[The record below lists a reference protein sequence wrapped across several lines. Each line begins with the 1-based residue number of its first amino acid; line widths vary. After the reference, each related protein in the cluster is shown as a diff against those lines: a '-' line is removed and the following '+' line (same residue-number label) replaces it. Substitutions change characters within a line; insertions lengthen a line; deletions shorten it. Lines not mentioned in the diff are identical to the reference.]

1 MLRVL
6 LFQVSCVLTEIIA
19 LEILATLSLL
29 ILLLAFAKSLFKGN
43 FLGFEALDLLLLL
56 LLLFLDTLSLCAI
69 DRQLIIGLLG
79 LDFAFEYL
87 ALTL

>member
-6 LFQVSCVLTEIIA
+6 LFQVCCVLTEIIA
-19 LEILATLSLL
+19 LEILATFSLL
-29 ILLLAFAKSLFKGN
+29 ILLFTFAKSLFKGN

-56 LLLFLDTLSLCAI
+56 LLLLLDTLSLCAI

>member
-6 LFQVSCVLTEIIA
+6 LFEVCCVLTEIIA
-19 LEILATLSLL
+19 LEILASFSLL
-29 ILLLAFAKSLFKGN
+29 ILLFTLTKVLFKGDL
-43 FLGFEALDLLLLL
+43 LGFEALNLLLLL
-56 LLLFLDTLSLCAI
+56 LLLLLDSFSLCAV

-79 LDFAFEYL
+79 LNLALEYL